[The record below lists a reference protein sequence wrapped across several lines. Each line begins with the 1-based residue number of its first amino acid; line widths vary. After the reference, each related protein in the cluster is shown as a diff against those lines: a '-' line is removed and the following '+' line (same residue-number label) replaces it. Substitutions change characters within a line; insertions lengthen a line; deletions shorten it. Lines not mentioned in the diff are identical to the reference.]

1 MDHYYPGEETIN
13 PSPGLIEA
21 YCKDKEFTE
30 VSENF
35 IHLVKL
41 WFESKILVITYHGG
55 IKFRK
60 QAKFD

>member
-35 IHLVKL
+35 IRHNKL
-41 WFESKILVITYHGG
+41 LNFGSG
-55 IKFRK
+55 
-60 QAKFD
+60 AKF